1 MTDSER
7 WALLGYTNCMQKIIL
22 LKRSCIMCLLSYEI
36 SLFLCFHCL
45 AFQILF
51 LYYCGN
57 WNHAKNVSNLEEIF
71 PQGLKRFDMI
81 SISAIIQEEFNIL
94 FSSEINYGNI
104 SHVFL
109 LLSIAMNAFLYHC
122 FICYLY
128 FLLVT
133 ECWQKLQKISRD
145 KFCIWSK
152 IMWLFRSHTFI

>member
-1 MTDSER
+1 MKL
-7 WALLGYTNCMQKIIL
+7 AY
-22 LKRSCIMCLLSYEI
+22 
-36 SLFLCFHCL
+36 FLCFHCL

-128 FLLVT
+128 FLPVT